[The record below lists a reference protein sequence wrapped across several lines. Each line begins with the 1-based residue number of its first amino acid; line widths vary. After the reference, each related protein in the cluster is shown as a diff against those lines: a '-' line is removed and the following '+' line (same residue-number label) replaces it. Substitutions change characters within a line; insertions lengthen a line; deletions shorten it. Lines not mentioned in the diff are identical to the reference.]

1 MLPVLPL
8 ANIYVGVGLRSLAK
22 WLHTRKY
29 WIAIL
34 YLVLHLPLAL
44 YFSFVHMR
52 GPLSIMAVLRN
63 NIAEEFIT
71 ASPTSIISVHFLMPC
86 YSTPLNTYLHVDE
99 LKKNRLRFRVLD
111 CSPRVQ
117 PKRSESARFIA
128 SPTDFVHD
136 EYHHGVLLPDFIVL
150 FDIHA
155 IELRPW
161 LESVDY
167 VEVRRVFHAHFSNDA
182 DSHETYRQ
190 IILFRRR
197 TSLLTTECSSILGF
211 KH

>member
-29 WIAIL
+29 YVAIL

-52 GPLSIMAVLRN
+52 GPLSIMSILRY
-63 NIAEEFIT
+63 NIAEESIT
-71 ASPTSIISVHFLMPC
+71 APPISIISVHFLMPC
-86 YSTPLNTYLHVDE
+86 YSTPLNTYLHVDV
-99 LKKNRLRFRVLD
+99 LKKKRLRFRVLD
-111 CSPRVQ
+111 CPPLVQ

-136 EYHHGVLLPDFIVL
+136 EYHHHGVLLPDFIVL

-167 VEVRRVFHAHFSNDA
+167 VEVRRVFHAHFSGDA
-182 DSHETYRQ
+182 DSNETYRQ
-190 IILFRRR
+190 IILFKRR
-197 TSLLTTECSSILGF
+197 TSLLKTECSSSI
-211 KH
+211 